1 MKSSNGNYELENL
14 ETQSCPFSAAGHPL
28 PCTKRNRLLCLLMAA
43 LTVIVEYAT
52 SGLFLDDRFVQR
64 DQCTDAS
71 SDQDTLPTSVH
82 SGVDTSDILEINK
95 PSERDILAKDH
106 ENQQRLDDV
115 ESQWIKG
122 IVEVGSVAS
131 APWLAS

>member
-1 MKSSNGNYELENL
+1 MSFFG
-14 ETQSCPFSAAGHPL
+14 PAGHPL
-28 PCTKRNRLLCLLMAA
+28 AMYKGNRLLCLLIAA
-43 LTVIVEYAT
+43 LTVIVEYTT
-52 SGLFLDDRFVQR
+52 SRLFLDDRFVQC

-71 SDQDTLPTSVH
+71 SDQDTSPASVH

-95 PSERDILAKDH
+95 PSKRDILAKDH
-106 ENQQRLDDV
+106 ENQQRFDDV